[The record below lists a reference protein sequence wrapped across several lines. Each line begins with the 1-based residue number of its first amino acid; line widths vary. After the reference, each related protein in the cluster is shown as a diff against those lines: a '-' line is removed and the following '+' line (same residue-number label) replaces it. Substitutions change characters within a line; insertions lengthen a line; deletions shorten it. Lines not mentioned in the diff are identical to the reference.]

1 MRFTEALAKELE
13 DEEERATA
21 GKKGKK
27 GERRGS
33 KREGAA
39 DVDARA
45 HAPGDSVETSN
56 FPTRD
61 EEGSLQGLDR
71 APGHHCNPSEDGSI
85 LAESGR
91 ESEMV
96 EVDAAAGA
104 ELDGW
109 TVFEQRKARGR
120 GEKKTVK
127 NSTEDLPRATARNEA
142 RAQLGGL
149 QVGQGEGGRGRAR
162 AEQEQRGT
170 KFGSAPEQKVPLPS
184 PAVGLQRGVNIGFFG
199 PDHRLTA
206 AGPCRNGAAWA
217 STPTTAPTRS
227 GVKPAGAKEIE
238 KLSDCSRI
246 GPTSADASAAGPAL
260 FQSEEPSHGGDWAAE
275 ELRAMGA
282 SLNSTLPAVADL
294 ALEPRHVLGLDP
306 TTLATP
312 TTLSLVPDL
321 PACAVR
327 CALST
332 AQTRLGLGELSA
344 AQLEA
349 LEEVYAR
356 LRAAAEAARVEAA
369 RRHERLRLEVE
380 MQQRW

>member
-127 NSTEDLPRATARNEA
+127 IQQRICPERQRGTRLERSWAGYRSDKA
-142 RAQLGGL
+142 RA
-149 QVGQGEGGRGRAR
+149 GEGGRA
-162 AEQEQRGT
+162 QS
-170 KFGSAPEQKVPLPS
+170 KNSAAPSSAAPRSKKCPCHPLPS
-184 PAVGLQRGVNIGFFG
+184 GF
-199 PDHRLTA
+199 
-206 AGPCRNGAAWA
+206 
-217 STPTTAPTRS
+217 
-227 GVKPAGAKEIE
+227 
-238 KLSDCSRI
+238 
-246 GPTSADASAAGPAL
+246 SAA
-260 FQSEEPSHGGDWAAE
+260 
-275 ELRAMGA
+275 
-282 SLNSTLPAVADL
+282 
-294 ALEPRHVLGLDP
+294 
-306 TTLATP
+306 TTLVFLGR
-312 TTLSLVPDL
+312 TTGSLLRVRAGTAL
-321 PACAVR
+321 P
-327 CALST
+327 
-332 AQTRLGLGELSA
+332 GLPR
-344 AQLEA
+344 Q
-349 LEEVYAR
+349 
-356 LRAAAEAARVEAA
+356 
-369 RRHERLRLEVE
+369 RRHPLGAE
-380 MQQRW
+380 